1 MIIFLSTALWIFGI
15 LCMDGVKKGGGFGKR
30 LMSLQII
37 RLKDGQPAN
46 MKDVFVRRFAGLFQP
61 IDWLFIAGKKDSE
74 WEINLPKLSL
84 FN

>member
-1 MIIFLSTALWIFGI
+1 
-15 LCMDGVKKGGGFGKR
+15 MDGVKKGGGFGKR

-61 IDWLFIAGKKDSE
+61 IDWLFMQQVKKDSE
-74 WEINLPKLSL
+74 WEINLPKLLL